1 MEKWEEIFKSN
12 LEQYE
17 AEVPESGLQ
26 AFQTRLQAHQKQV
39 RRRKIIV
46 LTSICSAAAVLLA
59 VLLIPVVI
67 PHSPSQ
73 ELAVEESSYKDNVES
88 NSEQSEFVNII
99 EDSPEGLVAQAN
111 NGHEAEGGHKTGGL
125 SEKRIDGDGD
135 RNVFSETGTETV
147 IEADNDVLESQGNT
161 VEISEETVDEK
172 ADSIEA
178 KRQEINQII
187 AATGIK
193 HSTSVKKGGR
203 TAIYVAAA
211 GATSAGIAA
220 LVTAFVK
227 KAPDD
232 LTSPPLDTSN
242 DGTGDN
248 PPGDGEDN
256 VDEPTCLSDDL
267 LRTNHSPVPL
277 KTGLSL
283 RIPLTSSLSIGTG
296 IEYTMYNSSFE
307 YSLGGTIKQSAHY
320 IGIPIRLDWSF
331 VRSKVFEAYIG
342 AGISADLC
350 VSALY
355 GGTKIQ
361 RDGFGFNIL
370 AAGGVQLNITEHIG
384 FFVEPSLSWDLTSK
398 NRVLETYRSLHPL
411 AFSASFGLRFTL

>member
-135 RNVFSETGTETV
+135 RNVVSETGT
-147 IEADNDVLESQGNT
+147 
-161 VEISEETVDEK
+161 ETVDEK

-193 HSTSVKKGGR
+193 HSTAVTKGGR

-232 LTSPPLDTSN
+232 LASPPLDTGN
-242 DGTGDN
+242 NGTGDN
-248 PPGDGEDN
+248 PPGDSEDN

>member
-17 AEVPESGLQ
+17 AEAPESGLQ

-39 RRRKIIV
+39 RRRRVII
-46 LTSICSAAAVLLA
+46 LTSICSIAAVLMAL
-59 VLLIPVVI
+59 LLIPAVI

-73 ELAVEESSYKDNVES
+73 ELAVEESSYKDNIES

-99 EDSPEGLVAQAN
+99 EDSLEGLVAQAD

-135 RNVFSETGTETV
+135 RNVVSETGT
-147 IEADNDVLESQGNT
+147 
-161 VEISEETVDEK
+161 ETVDEK

-193 HSTSVKKGGR
+193 HSTAVKKGGR

-232 LTSPPLDTSN
+232 LASPPLDTSN

-361 RDGFGFNIL
+361 KDGFGFNIL

>member
-73 ELAVEESSYKDNVES
+73 EFAVEESSYKDNVEN

-99 EDSPEGLVAQAN
+99 EDSLEGLVAQAD

-135 RNVFSETGTETV
+135 RNVVSETET
-147 IEADNDVLESQGNT
+147 
-161 VEISEETVDEK
+161 ETVDEK

-193 HSTSVKKGGR
+193 HSTALNKGGR

-232 LTSPPLDTSN
+232 LASPPLDTSN

-331 VRSKVFEAYIG
+331 VRSKVFDAYIG

-361 RDGFGFNIL
+361 KDGFGFNIL

>member
-26 AFQTRLQAHQKQV
+26 AFQTRLQEHQKQV

-73 ELAVEESSYKDNVES
+73 ELAVEESSYKDNVEN

-135 RNVFSETGTETV
+135 RNLVSETGT
-147 IEADNDVLESQGNT
+147 
-161 VEISEETVDEK
+161 ETVDEK

-232 LTSPPLDTSN
+232 LTSPPLDTGN
-242 DGTGDN
+242 NGTGDN
-248 PPGDGEDN
+248 PPGDSEDN

-370 AAGGVQLNITEHIG
+370 SAGGVQLNITEHIG

>member
-73 ELAVEESSYKDNVES
+73 ELAVEESSYKDNVEN

-135 RNVFSETGTETV
+135 RNLVSETGT
-147 IEADNDVLESQGNT
+147 
-161 VEISEETVDEK
+161 ETVDEK

-232 LTSPPLDTSN
+232 LTSPPLDTGN
-242 DGTGDN
+242 NGTGDN
-248 PPGDGEDN
+248 PPGDSEDN

-370 AAGGVQLNITEHIG
+370 SAGGVQLNITEHIG

>member
-99 EDSPEGLVAQAN
+99 EDSLEGLVAQAN

-135 RNVFSETGTETV
+135 RNLVSETGT
-147 IEADNDVLESQGNT
+147 
-161 VEISEETVDEK
+161 ETVDEK

-232 LTSPPLDTSN
+232 LTSPPLDTGN
-242 DGTGDN
+242 NGTGDN
-248 PPGDGEDN
+248 PPGDSEDN

-370 AAGGVQLNITEHIG
+370 SAGGVQLNITEHIG

>member
-12 LEQYE
+12 MEQYE
-17 AEVPESGLQ
+17 AEAPESGLQ

-39 RRRKIIV
+39 RRRRVII
-46 LTSICSAAAVLLA
+46 LTSICSIAAVLMAL
-59 VLLIPVVI
+59 LLIPAVI

-73 ELAVEESSYKDNVES
+73 ELAVEESSYKDNIES

-99 EDSPEGLVAQAN
+99 EDSLEGLVAQAN
-111 NGHEAEGGHKTGGL
+111 NGYEAEGGHKTGGL

-135 RNVFSETGTETV
+135 RNVVSETGT
-147 IEADNDVLESQGNT
+147 
-161 VEISEETVDEK
+161 ETVDEK

-232 LTSPPLDTSN
+232 LTSPPLDTGN
-242 DGTGDN
+242 NGTGDN
-248 PPGDGEDN
+248 PPGDSEDN

-331 VRSKVFEAYIG
+331 VRSKVFDAYIG

>member
-26 AFQTRLQAHQKQV
+26 AFQTRLQEHQKQV

-99 EDSPEGLVAQAN
+99 EDSLEGLVAQAN

-135 RNVFSETGTETV
+135 INLVSETGTET
-147 IEADNDVLESQGNT
+147 L
-161 VEISEETVDEK
+161 DEK

-232 LTSPPLDTSN
+232 LTSPPLDTGN
-242 DGTGDN
+242 NGTGDN
-248 PPGDGEDN
+248 PPGDSEDN